1 MKIKEVKI
9 GMSLVSTE
17 GKVIAK
23 SEPRSVRTRYGP
35 RSVADVQLEDETGII
50 NLTLW
55 EQQIDSVTVD
65 DVVKITGAYVT
76 EFSNQLQLNIPR
88 SGVLEVKS
96 KGSTDSTL
104 EL

>member
-1 MKIKEVKI
+1 M
-9 GMSLVSTE
+9 VSTE

-23 SEPRSVRTRYGP
+23 SEPRNVRTRYGP
-35 RSVADVQLEDETGII
+35 RSVADARLEDDTGVI

-55 EQQIDSVTVD
+55 EQQIDSVNVD

-76 EFSNQLQLNIPR
+76 EFSDQLQLNIPR

-96 KGSTDSTL
+96 KGSMDNTL
-104 EL
+104 QL